1 MKKNSLMCLLLC
13 VVILFSNV
21 AIAETA
27 TPYSD
32 SVFVS
37 WYAIL
42 TSDKIAEFA
51 VSAHQFHDEIK
62 ISKCIL
68 EQKVKDNWIN
78 KGHLPKPSGMTNT
91 SSYVGACDYSAYI
104 FSGCTYRIQVT
115 FWADGHEMTR
125 YSNER
130 TY

>member
-1 MKKNSLMCLLLC
+1 MLLLF
-13 VVILFSNV
+13 VSMSQ
-21 AIAETA
+21 AEEL

-37 WYAIL
+37 WSAMLYE
-42 TSDKIAEFA
+42 DKTAGFSA
-51 VSAHQFHDEIK
+51 SAHAEYNEIK

-68 EQKVKDNWIN
+68 EQKVNGRWIN
-78 KGHLPKPSGMTNT
+78 KGHLTKPAPMKNT
-91 SSYVGACDYSAYI
+91 FFYEGACDYSAVL
-104 FSGCTYRIQVT
+104 FEGCTYRMEVT

-125 YSNER
+125 YSPER